1 MNKFLKP
8 NKSKLSTFIIISIS
22 ILIGVI
28 FLLIINE
35 PDIAGILI
43 YPFATVP
50 IKIFDAITGSAF
62 APKEC
67 YVICFPT
74 LPQVSFLI
82 LFDVVIIYLISCV
95 IVARRGV
102 RLQ

>member
-8 NKSKLSTFIIISIS
+8 TKSKLSTFIIISAS

-28 FLLIINE
+28 FLLKINE

-50 IKIFDAITGSAF
+50 VKIFDAITGSAF
-62 APKEC
+62 APNEC
-67 YVICFPT
+67 YLLCFPT
-74 LPQVSFLI
+74 FPQVSFLI
-82 LFDVVIIYLISCV
+82 LFDIVFIYLISCV
-95 IVARRGV
+95 VVNAQESRTE
-102 RLQ
+102 